1 MMSIQFPLQ
10 FEFQANKGFDT
21 FYSATNAEVITELQ
35 ELISG
40 QGERQIFLYGD
51 EGYGKSHLLQASCQL
66 AHQKGMNPFY
76 YPFNKRKLPP
86 LAMFDGLE
94 EIELV
99 CFDDIDQIAGLL
111 DWEQAFLNFFN
122 QHLEHNHRLILSAH
136 THPEDLDIKLPDLR
150 TRLMGGLTLKLKPL
164 ADEES
169 VSALIYKA
177 SHMGLTI
184 TPKVGHFLL
193 SHYASD
199 LPSLWILLEQ
209 LDKATL
215 SAQRKLTIPF
225 LKQILEG

>member
-1 MMSIQFPLQ
+1 LHQ
-10 FEFQANKGFDT
+10 
-21 FYSATNAEVITELQ
+21 
-35 ELISG
+35 LISG
-40 QGERQIFLYGD
+40 EGERQIFLYG
-51 EGYGKSHLLQASCQL
+51 EPGYGKSHLLQASCQL

-76 YPFNKRKLPP
+76 YPFNRRKLPT

-94 EIELV
+94 QIELV
-99 CFDDIDQIAGLL
+99 CFDDIEEIAGLL
-111 DWEQAFLNFFN
+111 DWEQAFLNFFE
-122 QHLEHNHRLILSAH
+122 QHLENNHRLILAAH
-136 THPEDLDIKLPDLR
+136 THPEELAFKLPDLKAH
-150 TRLMGGLTLKLKPL
+150 LLGGLTLKLKPL

-169 VSALIYKA
+169 VSALICKA

-225 LKQILEG
+225 LKQILDE

>member
-1 MMSIQFPLQ
+1 MSLQFPLQ

-21 FYSATNAEVITELQ
+21 FYAATNAEIISELHA
-35 ELISG
+35 LIANK
-40 QGERQIFLYGD
+40 GERHIFVYGD
-51 EGYGKSHLLQASCQL
+51 QGYGKSHLLQASCQL
-66 AHQKGMNPFY
+66 AHQSGMNPFY
-76 YPFNKRKLPP
+76 YPFNKRKLPT

-94 EIELV
+94 HVELV
-99 CFDDIDQIAGLL
+99 CFDDVDEIAGLL

-122 QHLEHNHRLILSAH
+122 QHLENNHRLILSARI
-136 THPEDLDIKLPDLR
+136 HPEDIDIKLPELKAL
-150 TRLMGGLTLKLKPL
+150 LMSGLSLKLKPL

-169 VSALIYKA
+169 VSALICKA
-177 SHMGLTI
+177 KSMGLTI

-199 LPSLWILLEQ
+199 LPSLWILLGQ

-225 LKQILEG
+225 LKQILEQ

>member
-1 MMSIQFPLQ
+1 MSIQFPLQ
-10 FEFQANKGFDT
+10 FEFQANKGFDS
-21 FYSATNAEVITELQ
+21 FYPGSYSEIIEELHQ
-35 ELISG
+35 LISG
-40 QGERQIFLYGD
+40 EGERQVFLYGD

-76 YPFNKRKLPP
+76 YPFNKRKLPT
-86 LAMFDGLE
+86 LDMFEGLE
-94 EIELV
+94 QVKLV
-99 CFDDIDQIAGLL
+99 CFDDIDEIAGLL
-111 DWEQAFLNFFN
+111 DWEQAFLNFFE
-122 QHLEHNHRLILSAH
+122 QHLEKNHRLILTAQI
-136 THPEDLDIKLPDLR
+136 HPDDLEVKLPDLKR
-150 TRLMGGLTLKLKPL
+150 HLLNGLVLKLKPL

-169 VSALIYKA
+169 VSALICKA

-193 SHYASD
+193 SHYAND

-225 LKQILEG
+225 LKQILGR